1 MWGAH
6 ALHALL
12 AFERGRDWAE
22 CALWR
27 QVVMAVFSYLYFN
40 SYVAREVSVT
50 IGSVLQVRHTHSC
63 AEVPAGI
70 LKTLRV
76 SRHAQAHATARMQ
89 GITSGHPCG

>member
-12 AFERGRDWAE
+12 AVGRGRDWAV
-22 CALWR
+22 CAPWR

-50 IGSVLQVRHTHSC
+50 IGSVLQVRHTHGC

-70 LKTLRV
+70 SKTMRV
-76 SRHAQAHATARMQ
+76 SSHAQAPASARMP
-89 GITSGHPCG
+89 GISSRHPCG